1 MDYIVTKIP
10 RWDLDR
16 FEYSNNSIDSAM
28 KSIGEVMSIARSFEE
43 SFQKALRAT
52 HSSIVGF
59 THQLPMKKAYDVD
72 FDMVKNL
79 TVPNTNRIYVIAKAL
94 NDGWSIDKIHRATNI
109 DKWFLHKM
117 KSISDFQKEHNTP
130 M

>member
-16 FEYSNNSIDSAM
+16 FEYSSNTIDSAM

-52 HSSIVGF
+52 HGSIVGF
-59 THQLPMKKAYDVD
+59 TPNLPMKKSYDAD
-72 FDMVKNL
+72 FDMVKNM
-79 TVPNTNRIYVIAKAL
+79 VDPNTNRIYVIAKVHFP
-94 NDGWSIDKIHRATNI
+94 KT
-109 DKWFLHKM
+109 
-117 KSISDFQKEHNTP
+117 
-130 M
+130 